1 MRLGL
6 QILRLLATLLAVW
19 LAGAQAHARTPEIET
34 CVMKLAPGQDVQ
46 AAMEQPARFV
56 CGARQNSLGS
66 GDFLTELR
74 FAPRQADVDDPL
86 VLRLASVWQDSAEI
100 TFRYADGAT
109 AQAAFNSRNLHRFM
123 TIGAIW
129 EIPVPARPANLQ
141 SILIETRGSANVRG
155 VVLSPQLMTRAES
168 YSLKLGLVAVFAAFA
183 GLVVALFT
191 YNLSLWVAMRH
202 SFQLWYCAMVT
213 AFALYTFS
221 SSGLLMMVAP
231 WLDNNDRL
239 RVNYVLISLAG
250 AAALQFIRHFFG
262 KDVFGPR
269 LTMAATS
276 AIGLTLCAALAFAIL
291 APWRI
296 ALLDRFY
303 FVAMTLMLAMVIPVV
318 VNAWRSRNRYFWMFV
333 LAWSAPVLTSAL
345 RAAHGFNLIPQSF
358 LLDNSNLFALFT
370 EALLSSLLV
379 TARLRELSL
388 ERDHAI
394 RGEQTARRL
403 ANTDPL
409 TGLMNRRAFID
420 LAIGR
425 TGRYRLMLIDI
436 DHFKSVNDRLG
447 HEAGDQVLRAVANV
461 IQRCRPQDSLA
472 VRLGGEEFAL
482 LVPRSAYEQCRPDMV
497 LEAVR
502 SEPMPQNTSVTVSIG
517 YADGSVISEENW
529 KRLYRLADA
538 ALYRAKADG
547 RDRSCR
553 ATDFR
558 AAA

>member
-1 MRLGL
+1 MRLGPKICRL
-6 QILRLLATLLAVW
+6 FAVLLAMW
-19 LAGAQAHARTPEIET
+19 LAGATAYARTPTIEI
-34 CVMKLAPGQDVQ
+34 CVTKLATGQDVQ
-46 AAMEQPARFV
+46 ATMAQPGRFD
-56 CGARQNSLGS
+56 CNIRQNSLGA
-66 GDFLTELR
+66 GNFLTELR
-74 FAPRQADVDDPL
+74 FAPRRMDVEDPL
-86 VLRLASVWQDSAEI
+86 VLRIASVWQDSATI
-100 TFRYADGAT
+100 TFRYADGTT
-109 AQAAFNSRNLHRFM
+109 AQTGFTSANLHRFM
-123 TIGAIW
+123 TVGAIL
-129 EIPVPARPANLQ
+129 EFPVPVRPADLQ
-141 SILIETRGSANVRG
+141 SIFIETRGSSNVRG
-155 VVLSPQLMTRAES
+155 VILSPQLKTRTES
-168 YSLKLGLVAVFAAFA
+168 YALKLGLVAVFAAFA
-183 GLVVALFT
+183 GLAVALFT
-191 YNLSLWVAMRH
+191 YNMSLWVAMRH

-213 AFALYTFS
+213 TFLLHTAS
-221 SSGLLMMVAP
+221 SSGLLMMIAP
-231 WLDNNDRL
+231 GLDNNDRL
-239 RVNYVLISLAG
+239 RINYVLLALVG
-250 AAALQFIRHFFG
+250 GAALQFIRHFFG
-262 KDVFGPR
+262 DSVFGKR
-269 LTMAATS
+269 LEWA
-276 AIGLTLCAALAFAIL
+276 AIGSIGLALFSSLLFSVL
-291 APWRI
+291 APWQV

-303 FVAMTLMLAMVIPVV
+303 FVAMTLMLSVVVPVV
-318 VNAWRSRNRYFWMFV
+318 ISAWRSRNRYFWMFI
-333 LAWSAPVLTSAL
+333 LAWSAPILTSAL
-345 RAAHGFNLIPQSF
+345 RAAHGFNLIEQSF
-358 LLDNSNLFALFT
+358 LLDNSNLFALFL

-379 TARLRELSL
+379 TARLRELSI

-403 ANTDPL
+403 AATDPL

-436 DHFKSVNDRLG
+436 DHFKAVNDRLG

-461 IQRCRPQDSLA
+461 IQRCRPHDSLA

-502 SEPMPQNTSVTVSIG
+502 SEPMPQGTSVTVSIG

>member
-1 MRLGL
+1 MRPGPKICRLFAV
-6 QILRLLATLLAVW
+6 LLAMW
-19 LAGAQAHARTPEIET
+19 LVGATAYARTPGIET
-34 CVMKLAPGQDVQ
+34 CVTKLTSGQDVQ
-46 AAMEQPARFV
+46 ATMAQRGRFDCNV
-56 CGARQNSLGS
+56 RQNSLGS
-66 GDFLTELR
+66 GEFLTELR
-74 FAPRQADVDDPL
+74 FAPREIQAQDPL
-86 VLRLASVWQDSAEI
+86 VLRLASVWQNSANV
-100 TFRYADGAT
+100 TFRYANGDA
-109 AQAAFNSRNLHRFM
+109 AQVAFTSRDLHRFM

-129 EIPVPARPANLQ
+129 EIPVPIRSAALQ
-141 SILIETRGSANVRG
+141 SIFIETHGSANVRG
-155 VVLSPQLMTRAES
+155 VVLSPKLMTRTES
-168 YSLKLGLVAVFAAFA
+168 YAFKLGLVAVFAAFA
-183 GLVVALFT
+183 GLAVALFT

-202 SFQLWYCAMVT
+202 SFQLWYCAMIT

-239 RVNYVLISLAG
+239 RLNYVLLSMVG

-262 KDVFGPR
+262 NDVFGPR
-269 LTMAATS
+269 LNRATNWAVGVTVS
-276 AIGLTLCAALAFAIL
+276 AALTFAVL

-296 ALLDRFY
+296 AGLDRLY
-303 FVAMTLMLAMVIPVV
+303 FVAMSVMLSMVIPVLV
-318 VNAWRSRNRYFWMFV
+318 SAWRSRSRYFWMFV
-333 LAWSAPVLTSAL
+333 LAWSAPILTSVL
-345 RAAHGFNLIPQSF
+345 RAAHGFNLIGQSF
-358 LLDNSNLFALFT
+358 ILDNGNLFALFM

-388 ERDHAI
+388 ERDHAV

-403 ANTDPL
+403 AATDPL

-436 DHFKSVNDRLG
+436 DHFKAVNDRLG

-482 LVPRSAYEQCRPDMV
+482 LVPRSTYEQCKPDMV

-502 SEPMPQNTSVTVSIG
+502 SEPMPQGSNVTVSIG